1 MGKQAHEQGI
11 VDQRIGRLDLA
22 MVHIDDVGDFLER
35 IKRYRGRQHDLL
47 EAGRNAFQPQQ
58 CREVR
63 KRINEE
69 VAVLEEAE
77 ERKIERQGKQQQCA
91 ALTRLRESVE
101 PSSGAKI
108 HDRGSSHERSEEHT
122 SELQSPCNLVC
133 RLLLEKKKRRR
144 APQRTT
150 L

>member
-35 IKRYRGRQHDLL
+35 IKRYRGRQHDLP

-69 VAVLEEAE
+69 VAVLEETE

-108 HDRGSSHERSEEHT
+108 HDRGSSRSEERRVGKECR
-122 SELQSPCNLVC
+122 SRWSPYH
-133 RLLLEKKKRRR
+133 
-144 APQRTT
+144 
-150 L
+150 